1 MRPAK
6 RADRVAPSGRDD
18 SNRPGG
24 SVLALAGALI
34 LPASAATAGGGLT
47 ASKSGAI
54 INYVS
59 GTKLKIGKRIQI
71 VVVCSVDC
79 NVVSKSTI
87 KGPGVKLRGNV
98 SGSLLAGVPGG
109 PFFKPNGPLLKAM
122 KATPGRVQADQQHHR
137 DGSRH
142 RRDRRDLAQLQAE
155 ALAP

>member
-1 MRPAK
+1 MTRIG
-6 RADRVAPSGRDD
+6 RAAAL
-18 SNRPGG
+18 
-24 SVLALAGALI
+24 LALAGALI
-34 LPASAATAGGGLT
+34 LPASAAGGGPT

-59 GTKLKIGKRIQI
+59 GTKLKIGKRMQI

-79 NVVSKSTI
+79 NAVSKSTI

-122 KATPGRVQADQQHHR
+122 KRSPGRFRLINSITATDPATGAT
-137 DGSRH
+137 DAISRSF
-142 RRDRRDLAQLQAE
+142 RLKR
-155 ALAP
+155 

>member
-1 MRPAK
+1 MTRIG
-6 RADRVAPSGRDD
+6 RAAAL
-18 SNRPGG
+18 
-24 SVLALAGALI
+24 LALAGALI
-34 LPASAATAGGGLT
+34 LPASAAGGGPT

-59 GTKLKIGKRIQI
+59 GTKLKIGKRMQI

-79 NVVSKSTI
+79 NAVSKSTI

-122 KATPGRVQADQQHHR
+122 KRSPGRFRLINRITATDPATGAT
-137 DGSRH
+137 DAISRSF
-142 RRDRRDLAQLQAE
+142 RLKR
-155 ALAP
+155 

>member
-1 MRPAK
+1 MTRIG
-6 RADRVAPSGRDD
+6 RAAAL
-18 SNRPGG
+18 
-24 SVLALAGALI
+24 LALAGALI
-34 LPASAATAGGGLT
+34 LPASAAGGGPT

-59 GTKLKIGKRIQI
+59 GTKLKIGKRMQI

-122 KATPGRVQADQQHHR
+122 KRSPGRFRLINSITATDPATGAT
-137 DGSRH
+137 DAISRSF
-142 RRDRRDLAQLQAE
+142 RLKR
-155 ALAP
+155 

>member
-1 MRPAK
+1 MTRIG
-6 RADRVAPSGRDD
+6 RAAAL
-18 SNRPGG
+18 
-24 SVLALAGALI
+24 LALAGALI
-34 LPASAATAGGGLT
+34 LPASAAGRGPT

-59 GTKLKIGKRIQI
+59 GTKLKIGKRMQI

-79 NVVSKSTI
+79 NAVSKSTI

-122 KATPGRVQADQQHHR
+122 KRSPGRFRLINRITATDPATGAT
-137 DGSRH
+137 DAISRSF
-142 RRDRRDLAQLQAE
+142 RLKR
-155 ALAP
+155 